1 METALDY
8 LVIWPFN
15 THRSNE
21 IVSAPKV
28 YGFDTGFV
36 CYYKGWLNLRNE
48 DLGILWEHVVLNEL
62 QGQLQTK
69 EIRYWRDK
77 QDHELD
83 FILSP
88 TRNANPVVIECKWKS
103 ASFDPTNL
111 KRFRQYY
118 PGGDNFVVT
127 PDVKMTFNRQYGEI
141 NVSFVSL
148 SQLIEILLKSF
159 PIY

>member
-1 METALDY
+1 
-8 LVIWPFN
+8 VRPFN

-36 CYYKGWLNLRNE
+36 CYYKGWLNLRKE
-48 DLGILWEHVVLNEL
+48 DLGILWEHIVLNEL

-83 FILSP
+83 FILLP
-88 TRNANPVVIECKWKS
+88 TRNARPIVIECKWKS
-103 ASFDPTNL
+103 TSFDPTNL
-111 KRFRQYY
+111 KIFRQYY
-118 PGGDNFVVT
+118 PGLDNYVVSS
-127 PDVKMTFNRQYGEI
+127 DVDMTYKHQYGEI
-141 NVSFVSL
+141 SVSFIGL
-148 SQLIEILLKSF
+148 SNLIEALTENLNF
-159 PIY
+159 P